1 MSATRLSF
9 KGVIV
14 LYPILL
20 LIAVFVVLS
29 VPTDKGTGRG
39 CRWFWAWTATGALF
53 VFSFFS
59 AFSIGLF
66 LLPLAAVA
74 LVTIAWYS
82 PHRAE
87 RTGVAAGAGFVLLLI
102 AYLHRSGQ
110 DGLDPTPWL
119 VGGLAFS
126 AAAIVAYVLFG
137 HTRRA

>member
-1 MSATRLSF
+1 
-9 KGVIV
+9 VIV

-20 LIAVFVVLS
+20 LIAVFVILS
-29 VPTDKGTGRG
+29 APTDKETGRG

-53 VFSFFS
+53 MFSFVS
-59 AFSIGLF
+59 GLSIGLF

-87 RTGVAAGAGFVLLLI
+87 RTGFAAGAGFVLLLI
-102 AYLHRSGQ
+102 AYLHRGG
-110 DGLDPTPWL
+110 DHGLDPAPWL

-126 AAAIVAYVLFG
+126 GAAIVAYALFG
-137 HTRRA
+137 HARGA